1 MRAIPKLGAVSGT
14 AATNLLVSGLGS
26 ISGLLLARYL
36 GPSARGTLVIAITW
50 PTFIGTIGNL
60 GLPQATTY
68 WSAREPALKSSYIS
82 AGTLIAIGLSLI
94 LATVGWF
101 VSPLINDGPTIVW
114 ELRRVFLAM
123 PLYIVPGIWVGSL
136 QAARISWWNVARLIQ
151 PAIYVP
157 YIVVLQFTGELTLRT
172 AVDAFLISLIVQNI
186 GTGLMAYKLLGF
198 RRARKEQAWAL
209 WQYGIRSVT
218 SNLPTFVNSRFD
230 QLLLSVS
237 VSTAALGNYAL
248 AVSLSSLAM
257 PAASAFG
264 SVAFP
269 KMAGAAAQ
277 DQPEVRR
284 RALIGG
290 IITASAFAIPIAIL
304 GPFLIPRAFG
314 PGYDRAI
321 TCLLILAPAAVVLV
335 ANQINEDLLR
345 GEGRPLI
352 PTAAELFGS
361 LITIVFLLLLVP
373 IIGILGA
380 ALASL
385 VSYVAVAF
393 ALWYLRQR
401 RKTLPIS
408 NEGVDEVTP

>member
-1 MRAIPKLGAVSGT
+1 
-14 AATNLLVSGLGS
+14 
-26 ISGLLLARYL
+26 
-36 GPSARGTLVIAITW
+36 
-50 PTFIGTIGNL
+50 
-60 GLPQATTY
+60 
-68 WSAREPALKSSYIS
+68 
-82 AGTLIAIGLSLI
+82 LIAIGLSLI